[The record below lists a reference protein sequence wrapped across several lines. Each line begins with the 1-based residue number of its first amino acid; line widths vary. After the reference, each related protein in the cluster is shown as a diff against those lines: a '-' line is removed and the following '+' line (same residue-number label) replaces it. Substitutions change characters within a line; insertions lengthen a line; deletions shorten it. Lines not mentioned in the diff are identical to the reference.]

1 MKEDLTDDD
10 STKDPSCRTE
20 RQDIDCGDSNPPEN
34 IIPTNGTDQSNF
46 DVSELF
52 KTHKPAQE
60 GKTWITAE
68 ILDLCDKMRG
78 LRKTRFEP
86 EGSEN
91 NKEQQHQEVHE
102 KG

>member
-1 MKEDLTDDD
+1 MEEDLTDDD

-52 KTHKPAQE
+52 KAPNLLSKEAKE
-60 GKTWITAE
+60 V
-68 ILDLCDKMRG
+68 
-78 LRKTRFEP
+78 
-86 EGSEN
+86 SEN
-91 NKEQQHQEVHE
+91 RKPIVFRLLPITFTPSA
-102 KG
+102 